1 MRNILIATS
10 VCARGLD
17 IKHIALVINYVC
29 PSHLE
34 DYVHRVGRTGR
45 AGNKGHAITFI
56 TPDECASAGDL
67 IKALENSANAEIPDD
82 LRELEEL
89 YQEKLRDGDIEKRR
103 SNVGYLGKG
112 HKFDRAEEEK
122 VRVDRMQLSKGF
134 GYGIEDAD
142 DNEEHEE
149 ELSKMQ

>member
-17 IKHIALVINYVC
+17 IKHIALVINFVC
-29 PSHLE
+29 PNHLE

-56 TPDECASAGDL
+56 TPDECAAAGDL
-67 IKALENSANAEIPDD
+67 IKAMENSANAEIPEE

-89 YQEKLRDGDIEKRR
+89 YQEKLRDGDAERKR
-103 SNVGYLGKG
+103 SNNGYAGKG
-112 HKFDRAEEEK
+112 FKYTYEEEK
-122 VRVDRMQLSKGF
+122 KVSLDRLQRSKGL
-134 GYGIEDAD
+134 GYGIEDD

>member
-1 MRNILIATS
+1 MDQTDREFTIQDFKLRVRNILIATS

-29 PSHLE
+29 PNHLE

-56 TPDECASAGDL
+56 TEDECGAAGDL
-67 IKALENSANAEIPDD
+67 IKAMENSANAHIPDE
-82 LRELEEL
+82 LRKLEEL

-103 SNVGYLGKG
+103 SNIGYQGKG
-112 HKFDRAEEEK
+112 YKYNREEEEK
-122 VRVDRMQLSKGF
+122 VRIDR
-134 GYGIEDAD
+134 I
-142 DNEEHEE
+142 
-149 ELSKMQ
+149 